1 MPRFEL
7 LSPANPGTAYDRR
20 TRTRKK
26 RAINQDSNLAL
37 YEMPRAERNQA
48 FPGIIG

>member
-7 LSPANPGTAYDRR
+7 LSPAHPITAYDRR

-26 RAINQDSNLAL
+26 RAINQDGNLTL
-37 YEMPRAERNQA
+37 YEMPGAKRNRA
-48 FPGIIG
+48 FV